1 MKEKTDKDEVVSKT
15 MVQSVKTDK
24 HINQRSFGCTFGLI
38 VVTIVLVVFISSSVS
53 MQTYDAPYAKGPR
66 EMSNE
71 TEPTEVD
78 ETMSP
83 SPSSKLPSMFVKLPE
98 GDTAVGQSGN
108 KQQAH
113 HSFGLRT
120 TVDRETTTVYNGL
133 LIECTPEE
141 LANEAVRQLCSNYV
155 PTTLTPTTIPNG
167 CPREL
172 FAANTSICYSN
183 GELSENIRNT
193 LSREMA
199 DQYCDEIGAAV
210 PTSEYLCLF

>member
-1 MKEKTDKDEVVSKT
+1 MKEKAEKGEVDCKIMVKSVNTDKRV
-15 MVQSVKTDK
+15 
-24 HINQRSFGCTFGLI
+24 NQRSFGCTIGLI
-38 VVTIVLVVFISSSVS
+38 VITVVLVVFISSSVS
-53 MQTYDAPYAKGPR
+53 MQTYDEPYAEDPS

-98 GDTAVGQSGN
+98 GDGDFGDSGN
-108 KQQAH
+108 KQQAI
-113 HSFGLRT
+113 HSFGRRT
-120 TVDRETTTVYNGL
+120 TVDKETTTAFNGL
-133 LIECTPEE
+133 RIECTPEE
-141 LANEAVRQLCSNYV
+141 LANEAVRQLCSNTV
-155 PTTLTPTTIPNG
+155 PTTLTPTTIANG

-199 DQYCDEIGAAV
+199 AQYCDEIGAAV
-210 PTSEYLCLF
+210 PTSEYLSLF